1 MRDIATMYEIWAL
14 AAGEGAGCLDEPTE
28 HYCEH
33 FAHTAHVTRQNGHE
47 WNLRSDGDGRVI
59 KTRGAADRR
68 KKPPLS
74 VVPTIVPVAITA
86 ATRLMDGCEHQMR

>member
-1 MRDIATMYEIWAL
+1 VRDIATLCGIWTL
-14 AAGEGAGCLDEPTE
+14 ATGEGAGCLVEPDE
-28 HYCEH
+28 HYCEY
-33 FAHTAHVTRQNGHE
+33 FAHAAQVTRQIGHE

-74 VVPTIVPVAITA
+74 VVPTIMAVAITA
-86 ATRLMDGCEHQMR
+86 ATRLMDGREHQ